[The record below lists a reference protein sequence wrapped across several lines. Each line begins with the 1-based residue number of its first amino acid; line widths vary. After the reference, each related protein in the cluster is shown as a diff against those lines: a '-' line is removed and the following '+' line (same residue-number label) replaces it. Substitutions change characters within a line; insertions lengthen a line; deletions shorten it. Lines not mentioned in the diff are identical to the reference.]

1 MFCHKQGQESLFK
14 CKSHFVPQEDPSV
27 EVPFEAPS
35 APTYLPGERLL
46 IKLGKERKK
55 KKKKIDV
62 ERIAESLGRVLSG
75 F

>member
-55 KKKKIDV
+55 KKEKN
-62 ERIAESLGRVLSG
+62 
-75 F
+75 

>member
-55 KKKKIDV
+55 KEKKIDV